1 MSKSAIEEKLR
12 RELISPEPLT
22 ELRVVYILVEVR
34 KLIQR
39 QYEMDVYETL
49 CFYCDW
55 AVHAHLSRR
64 RAQDVLRLFD
74 DAHPRLCR
82 DEALPRELD
91 KAIKNLT
98 DLQLLKHDLDKFL
111 NASSLP
117 TESVIHAHWSEFVRS
132 YAAVIEDC
140 PLLVSANHLRNLK
153 SVTVTVEDANR
164 DLEGYKLFRVVWNCL
179 GQDGSKGAHEVYM
192 TIPLQEPELDSGRK

>member
-12 RELISPEPLT
+12 RELTSQEPLT
-22 ELRVVYILVEVR
+22 EMRVVYILVEVR

-39 QYEMDVYETL
+39 QCEMDVHETL

-64 RAQDVLRLFD
+64 RAQEVLRLFD
-74 DAHPRLCR
+74 DAHPLLCR
-82 DEALPRELD
+82 DEALPHKLD
-91 KAIKNLT
+91 NAITNLS
-98 DLQLLKHDLDKFL
+98 DLRLFRHDLDKFL
-111 NASSLP
+111 SAYSLP
-117 TESVIHAHWSEFVRS
+117 TELVIHARWSEFVRS

-140 PLLVSANHLRNLK
+140 PLLVSANDLRNIK
-153 SVTVTVEDANR
+153 SVTVNVEDANR
-164 DLEGYKLFRVVWNCL
+164 DIEGYKLFRVVWNCL

-192 TIPLQEPELDSGRK
+192 TIPLD